1 MGIRLKEH
9 AETESF
15 DLGIAGA
22 VTAITLPTNILAPFA
37 LVLKGVYAF
46 LNTAGGTQATIV
58 DIQKAAAGGA
68 FASVFSGATK
78 INFAIS
84 SQTPTFGA
92 LTNPLVTFNK
102 GDMLRFVVTQ
112 VGSAPAPA
120 DLGLA
125 VLLQRPKYSGV
136 SAATQFGTVDIQAE

>member
-9 AETESF
+9 AESESF
-15 DLGIAGA
+15 DVGLAGA
-22 VTAITLPTNILAPFA
+22 ITAITLPTCILAPFA
-37 LVLKGVYAF
+37 LVLKGIYAF

-58 DIQKAAAGGA
+58 DVQKAAAGGA
-68 FASVFSGATK
+68 FTSIFSGATK
-78 INFAIS
+78 INFATS
-84 SQTPTFGA
+84 SQTPTYGP

-112 VGSAPAPA
+112 VGSAPAPT

-136 SAATQFGTVDIQAE
+136 AAATQFGTVDINSE